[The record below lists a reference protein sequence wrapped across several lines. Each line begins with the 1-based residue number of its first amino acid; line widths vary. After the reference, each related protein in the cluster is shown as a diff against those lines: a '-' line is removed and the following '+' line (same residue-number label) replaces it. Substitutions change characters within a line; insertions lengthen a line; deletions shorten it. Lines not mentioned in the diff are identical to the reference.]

1 MNYSVCCIY
10 DKKTASYG
18 PPAVVIHVG
27 EAVREFDGLKKLPES
42 KINKNPED
50 FELHHLGFWNSSSG
64 HAENLAS
71 PITLATGV

>member
-1 MNYSVCCIY
+1 MT
-10 DKKTASYG
+10 KTASYG

-42 KINKNPED
+42 KINKN
-50 FELHHLGFWNSSSG
+50 LRILSSIILGSGTPSG